1 MHSKIKS
8 SDQNK
13 KGLNRDITIQNNF
26 NTLCSNKQNQTKNNT
41 IKYNFNYRIQPKFD
55 ERAEKN
61 IIFDAKD
68 ARVPKLNLAL
78 NPLYNQRKQLI
89 KDNLM
94 AKNSK
99 ILFYVVIYDKNHE
112 TQRKK
117 YFYKIFCIKN

>member
-1 MHSKIKS
+1 MGSCIQKIKS

-89 KDNLM
+89 KDN
-94 AKNSK
+94 
-99 ILFYVVIYDKNHE
+99 
-112 TQRKK
+112 
-117 YFYKIFCIKN
+117 